1 MIESQTIQIGTENP
15 WDYLTERQKEIAIL
29 RLQGYRNA
37 KIAEML
43 QIEPA
48 TVRTHLRAICRV
60 VGMDYVREGLAIL
73 RLFPRP

>member
-1 MIESQTIQIGTENP
+1 MIESQTVHLEIENP
-15 WDYLTERQKEIAIL
+15 WDYLTERQKEITIL

-60 VGMDYVREGLAIL
+60 VRTDRVRESLDIL
-73 RLFPRP
+73 RPFQGY

>member
-1 MIESQTIQIGTENP
+1 MVESQTTQLGIENP
-15 WDYLTERQKEIAIL
+15 WHYLTERQKEIAIL
-29 RLQGYRNA
+29 RLQGYGNA

-43 QIEPA
+43 LIEPC

-60 VGMDYVREGLAIL
+60 VGANHVREGLAIL